1 MWSSVVC
8 VSHCILADKVPRLG
22 LVAADNVGQTCIYL
36 VCRVPHLHGTLSA
49 VCLVCTVLR
58 LQGTSSAGYFVCSVP
73 CLPGTSVCSVPCLQ
87 CTLSAGYLVCRITC
101 LQGTL
106 SAGYLVCRVPC
117 LQVIGGLQSTKRQV
131 QCRHQTTATVMELAN
146 TCTSGSV
153 PLWDKGRRCTHCLL
167 SHVHSPYTLK
177 CSGNARTH
185 APAGHPTVAQRT
197 HAHSMHL
204 TIITS
209 PPGGSQGLNKTEL
222 TSTPPWLPWP
232 SSLAISPAME
242 GYWNTLS
249 RSLEVVDR
257 TRSRQR
263 RVWMRVAQ
271 SFKLLLAASLIFNF
285 KSPAWEVPGSLP
297 RCQTRTHIGHGCVIN

>member
-1 MWSSVVC
+1 MWGKHV
-8 VSHCILADKVPRLG
+8 
-22 LVAADNVGQTCIYL
+22 Y
-36 VCRVPHLHGTLSA
+36 TLSA
-49 VCLVCTVLR
+49 GYLICTVPCLQCALSARYFVCRVLR
-58 LQGTSSAGYFVCSVP
+58 LQGTSSAVC
-73 CLPGTSVCSVPCLQ
+73 LVCSVPCLQ
-87 CTLSAGYLVCRITC
+87 CTLSAVCLVCRIPC
-101 LQGTL
+101 LQCAL
-106 SAGYLVCRVPC
+106 SARYFVCRVLRLQCILSAVYLVCSVPCLCRVPC